1 MNAIELL
8 NQNFG
13 RYLVPQTG
21 DAVADAQAALSGGHD
36 MAKGGTKQRV
46 ASGWAII
53 KPEGATMQFKL
64 AAREIKYAEKTR
76 YEAFANLLDN
86 WNGTPAILMEFDK
99 KPIPVGNLFITY
111 DLRAVRVCSAK
122 GGETFDYTIEP
133 EKDGCKTHKVLFK
146 QRKNGGVS
154 K

>member
-21 DAVADAQAALSGGHD
+21 DAVADAQAVLSGGHD

-99 KPIPVGNLFITY
+99 KPTIYGGSRKVALLPSL
-111 DLRAVRVCSAK
+111 LERCSRRLQMAP
-122 GGETFDYTIEP
+122 DQNSNQW
-133 EKDGCKTHKVLFK
+133 
-146 QRKNGGVS
+146 QRRLQ
-154 K
+154 